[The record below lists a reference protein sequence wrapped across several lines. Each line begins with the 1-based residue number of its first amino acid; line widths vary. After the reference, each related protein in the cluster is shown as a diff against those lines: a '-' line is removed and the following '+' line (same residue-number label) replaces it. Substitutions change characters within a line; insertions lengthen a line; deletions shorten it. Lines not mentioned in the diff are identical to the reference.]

1 VSWLVWR
8 QHRWDAA
15 STFAVVGL
23 FGGAMLAL
31 TLASAN
37 LVAEMARVCSNS
49 SPHCGELQLEYAT
62 GVGAHQAAI
71 YAAISALPLL
81 LGIFVGGP
89 LIAREFEHGT
99 HLLVWTQ
106 GITRRRWF
114 GTKVALVTAGVMVAA
129 ALLGTAFQVRIT
141 QQEPIFGA
149 WSYFDA
155 RPPVFIAYTLFAVA
169 LGMAAGAVIQ
179 RTLPA
184 MAATVGGFVAARVA
198 IEQLARPNYQPTL
211 IWDVGNELFPA
222 NSSFWFIGLQTHID
236 LNGRPISDSRWGDTL
251 NQCAAVIRGDTYGS
265 SLHNCLLDHGV
276 RVVQHYQP
284 GSRLWLFQSIEAAI
298 FVALAAALLVVA
310 YKMVM
315 RKN

>member
-15 STFAVVGL
+15 STFAVVTL

-31 TLASAN
+31 TFASAN

-49 SPHCGELQLEYAT
+49 SPHCGELQLVYAT
-62 GVGAHQAAI
+62 GLGAHQAAI

-81 LGIFVGGP
+81 VGIFIGGP
-89 LIAREFEHGT
+89 LIAREFEQGT

-114 GTKVALVTAGVMVAA
+114 ATKAGLVIAGILAGA
-129 ALLGTAFQVRIT
+129 ALLGTALQVRIA
-141 QQEPIFGA
+141 QQEPVLGA
-149 WSYFDA
+149 WYYFDA
-155 RPPVFIAYTLFAVA
+155 RPPVFVAYTLFAVA
-169 LGMAAGAVIQ
+169 LGIAAGAVIQ

-184 MAATVGGFVAARVA
+184 MAATVAGFVATRVA
-198 IEQLARPNYQPTL
+198 IEQFARPNYLPTL
-211 IWDVGNELFPA
+211 MWDVGNALFPA
-222 NSSFWFIGLQTHID
+222 NSSFWFIGFQAHTD
-236 LNGRPISDSRWGDTL
+236 LNGHPISDSRWSDAL
-251 NQCAAVIRGDTYGS
+251 NQCSAAMRGDSSGS
-265 SLHNCLLDHGV
+265 GLHNCLLDHGV

-284 GSRLWLFQSIEAAI
+284 ATRLWLFQGIEAAI
-298 FVALAAALLVVA
+298 FVALAAALIVA
-310 YKMVM
+310 AYQMVI